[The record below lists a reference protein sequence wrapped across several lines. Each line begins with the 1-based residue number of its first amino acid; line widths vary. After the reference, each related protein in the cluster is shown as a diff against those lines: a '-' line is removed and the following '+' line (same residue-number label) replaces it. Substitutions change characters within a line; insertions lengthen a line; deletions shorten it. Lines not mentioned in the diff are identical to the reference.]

1 MAPPKSTAP
10 EPELIVKVSTPALLA
25 LTAPVTLI
33 GPLPESVS
41 RVTAPARVKAP
52 LRVIPPG
59 SEPDKSAVSIVPS
72 IDIVVPVRITS
83 LTSVPISSTVT
94 LPAPAFKVTSV
105 ELPPAVPRIGTLTT
119 ILAPLVPMVRAAA
132 SARSILPS
140 SPPSL
145 NVTMSL
151 LVVKVIA
158 VPFRL

>member
-140 SPPSL
+140 PPPSL